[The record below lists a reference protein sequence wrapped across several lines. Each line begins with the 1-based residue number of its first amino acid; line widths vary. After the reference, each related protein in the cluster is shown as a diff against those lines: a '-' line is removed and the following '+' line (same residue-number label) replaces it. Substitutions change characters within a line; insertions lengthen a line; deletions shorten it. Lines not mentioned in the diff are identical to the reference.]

1 MLIVRRIFLT
11 LAILLAVVYSGL
23 IVYAYWP
30 TPDGVPAK
38 SLATDA
44 DRFIEADGITVR
56 YREWGQRQAGEP
68 SIVLIH
74 GFANTVQ
81 TFNLLAPQLAG
92 EYHVV
97 ALDMP
102 GFGLTDKPDNRD
114 YSNASQARLVGE
126 FARALGLQQFIIG
139 GHSMGGTHSVH
150 VAVNEPGV
158 VGVIFFNPGIITTG
172 VPAITEYLFFPMPR
186 ISAKTFSDRAFRE
199 RFLKT
204 SYVRPEIITAD
215 VMDEVMIGSLTD
227 DYYSGTTQ
235 MMSYYVAGNEV
246 EMLNDIRVPVLIVWG
261 QQDHNKPVSEAT
273 ELQALLPGS
282 RLVMIEDAAHY
293 VHEEAPEQSAKAI
306 IDARGFWAQL
316 R

>member
-1 MLIVRRIFLT
+1 MIIVRRILLT
-11 LAILLAVVYSGL
+11 MALLLAIVYLGM
-23 IVYAYWP
+23 IAYAYWP
-30 TPDGVPAK
+30 VNDGVPAT
-38 SLATDA
+38 SLATVA
-44 DRFIEADGITVR
+44 DRFVEVDDVNLR

-74 GFANTVQ
+74 GFANSLQ
-81 TFNLLAPQLAG
+81 TFRLLAPLLAD

-102 GFGLTDKPDNRD
+102 GFGLSDKPADRD
-114 YSNASQARLVGE
+114 YSNDSQGRIVGN
-126 FARALGLQQFIIG
+126 FVRALGLQQIVIG
-139 GHSMGGTHSVH
+139 GHSMGGTLAVH
-150 VAVNEPGV
+150 IAVKEPEV

-172 VPAITEYLFFPMPR
+172 VPAATEYFIFPLPR
-186 ISAKTFSDRAFRE
+186 ISAKTFADRDFRE

-204 SYVRPEIITAD
+204 SYVRPEIITDD

-227 DYYSGTTQ
+227 DYYAGTTQ
-235 MMSYYVAGNEV
+235 MMGYYVAGDEV
-246 EMLNDIRVPVLIVWG
+246 AMLQDIRVPVLIVWG
-261 QQDHNKPVSEAT
+261 EQDKNKPLSEAT

-282 RLVMIEDAAHY
+282 KLVLINDAAHY
-293 VHEEAPEQSAKAI
+293 VHEESPAAAARAI